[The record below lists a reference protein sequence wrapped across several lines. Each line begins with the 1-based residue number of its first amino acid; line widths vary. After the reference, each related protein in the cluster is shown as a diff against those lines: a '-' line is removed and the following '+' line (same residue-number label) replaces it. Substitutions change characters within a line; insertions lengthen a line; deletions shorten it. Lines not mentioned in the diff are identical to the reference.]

1 MFDELAWWIIY
12 SAQLMYDFTYIVHY
26 KYTFLVTL
34 WHGNVIFLMNWF
46 NEFCFT
52 LAKNDVFVTIGL
64 GKEKYQTSPKEK
76 AIDNE
81 FTEWHEV
88 CEL

>member
-1 MFDELAWWIIY
+1 MSNLEWY
-12 SAQLMYDFTYIVHY
+12 
-26 KYTFLVTL
+26 
-34 WHGNVIFLMNWF
+34 
-46 NEFCFT
+46 FT

-76 AIDNE
+76 AIDTE
-81 FTEWHEV
+81 LTEWHEV